1 MFCTYY
7 IFFVYFIHNIHIDKY
22 KYCVFNVKVSWLP
35 DNTTLSSKA
44 LIFHR
49 NQVKAGKT
57 GQTATATWSVS
68 CEDQQGMKTNRRK
81 GRSPN
86 MDAEDCLEED
96 KSYVKP
102 AWWET
107 AVFRFLNAVMVIFFL
122 TAVVKLQ
129 SDIPRSRHPL
139 HHCGGQAPTLR

>member
-1 MFCTYY
+1 
-7 IFFVYFIHNIHIDKY
+7 
-22 KYCVFNVKVSWLP
+22 
-35 DNTTLSSKA
+35 
-44 LIFHR
+44 
-49 NQVKAGKT
+49 
-57 GQTATATWSVS
+57 
-68 CEDQQGMKTNRRK
+68 
-81 GRSPN
+81 

-129 SDIPRSRHPL
+129 SDDNSCLWTPTFLVPAILSTIVAVKPQLSGDRSVA
-139 HHCGGQAPTLR
+139 GY